1 MAKRSEEGRVSA
13 RGRRRKAVTP
23 RRREAALPTRPA
35 RVTRLSRELNEAL
48 QQQAAMAQV
57 LRVISSSPGDLQRVF
72 DTLLENARR
81 LCDAEFG
88 NIYRWDGDAMHL
100 IATHNTPPAFAAFRR
115 RSPFRPGPTSLV
127 GRMVKTK
134 SVTHVP
140 DARDNPD
147 YIERRDPSIVAAIE
161 LGGVR
166 TYLAVPML
174 KENKLIGAFTVY
186 RQEVRPFTDKQIA
199 LITSFA
205 SQAVIAIENAR
216 LLTELRQRTDEL
228 GRSVEELRA
237 LGEVSRAVNSTL
249 DLETVLSTIVT
260 KAVQLSR
267 TDAGAIYVFDASQ
280 QEFSLR
286 ASYGMN
292 QELIDAFTH
301 RRFGLEEMNVALTFA
316 RGEPVQVADLKE
328 EAAAGINE
336 ITLRAGYRSRMV
348 APLIFGNEPI
358 GILVVRRRAPGRFTK
373 NSVDLI
379 KTFAAQSGLAIRNA
393 RLFESVEA
401 HTRELAKSLELLER
415 ERNNKLMNLEA
426 MVASI
431 GHEVKQPLAAIASNG
446 SAALRFVA
454 QTPPNLEEVRST
466 LNRIVRDSH
475 RASQVFDNIRALF
488 GRADQGQ
495 EPIDVNELVAGALQ
509 ALRQELDDHGI
520 TTHAELRS
528 KLPLV
533 MGHRGQLQEVF
544 INLVR
549 NAIEAMDALKDDRRI
564 LQVRAE
570 RHSGNTVRVAVEDS
584 GPGIDPKRLDSIFD
598 AFVTTKPQ
606 GLGLGL
612 AICRMI
618 VERHSGQLSATPVN
632 PRGSVFQVVLPTG
645 GAGVVS

>member
-88 NIYRWDGDAMHL
+88 NIYRWDGDALHL

>member
-88 NIYRWDGDAMHL
+88 NIYRWDGDALHL

-336 ITLRAGYRSRMV
+336 ITPRAGYRSRMV